1 MTIKTS
7 ILSSISLLVLDCL
20 WLYFFMGIQYRPIVL
35 KIQKS
40 SMKINRIS
48 AVLAYSFMILG
59 LHQIVLKYKLSLMD
73 TFIFGACV
81 YAVYNFT
88 CGAIFKDWNFNI
100 AIIDILWG
108 GFVYVAAVYI
118 GNKLSKIKK

>member
-40 SMKINRIS
+40 PMKINRIS

-59 LHQIVLKYKLSLMD
+59 LHQIVLKYNLSLMD
-73 TFIFGACV
+73 TFIFGACI

-88 CGAIFKDWNFNI
+88 CGAIFDDWNFNI

-118 GNKLSKIKK
+118 GNELSKIKQ